1 MLLWPVPNAPVP
13 RAFKSAWVARAAKTA
28 RIGDAA
34 LRKAIVQV
42 LAGRADDLGG
52 GVFKQ
57 RLGNNQLR
65 SIILARG
72 GDCRVDQFLF
82 AQQDRASSDEAELAR
97 FRNLAKRYG
106 AMTPDQADAQVA
118 DGHWIEICGG
128 RLGQGGVRIMAKTLY
143 KSDTFE
149 SIDESATA
157 LDHLRRGHRGA

>member
-1 MLLWPVPNAPVP
+1 MLLWPVPNAPAP
-13 RAFKSAWVARAAKTA
+13 RTVKSAWFARAAKTA
-28 RIGDAA
+28 RILDAA
-34 LRKAIVQV
+34 LYKAIVQV

-82 AQQDRASSDEAELAR
+82 AQQDRANIVAAELAR

-128 RLGQGGVRIMAKTLY
+128 RLG
-143 KSDTFE
+143 
-149 SIDESATA
+149 
-157 LDHLRRGHRGA
+157 